1 MAMQAKSQLRFP
13 GALLGMTLGLSA
25 GFVAAQPASATDSE
39 QQTPKL
45 LWGDTH
51 VHTAYSFDAF
61 LNDNHSAT
69 PDVAYRFARGEPV
82 IHPYHRARM
91 QIRAP
96 LDFIAIADHAEF
108 CLLYTSPSPRDS

>member
-39 QQTPKL
+39 QQAPML

-69 PDVAYRFARGEPV
+69 PDVNRAYIPREMARV
-82 IHPYHRARM
+82 S
-91 QIRAP
+91 P
-96 LDFIAIADHAEF
+96 LRRVLIACGKKLAVVRVAAV
-108 CLLYTSPSPRDS
+108 